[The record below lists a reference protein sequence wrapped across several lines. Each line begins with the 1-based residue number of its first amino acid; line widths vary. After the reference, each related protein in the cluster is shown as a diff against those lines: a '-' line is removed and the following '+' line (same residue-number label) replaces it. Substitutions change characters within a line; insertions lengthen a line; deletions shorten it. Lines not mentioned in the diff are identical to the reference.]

1 MTTQNQLDPY
11 ASPRTFYGSELRRHR
26 EVGGYSQDQLGERI
40 FCSGTY
46 IGQFESAKRLPQPD
60 VSRLLDEVFDS
71 GEHFQRLCHLARK
84 SKHAEYFADAAELEQ
99 QARTISEYAPTLVPG
114 LLQTEGYARALIET
128 AQQFESQEVVEE
140 FVRARR
146 ERQGILDSATAPQL
160 WVVLHESVLRVRVG
174 DCAVMD
180 EQLVSLARAART
192 NRRLLVQVL
201 PFEAGAAAFL
211 NGTTIH
217 MTFDEAPPAVYAE
230 SAYTGQLV
238 EEPALVARYQRAYDL
253 TRAASLPPEA
263 SLQLIESVA
272 KDYATP

>member
-26 EVGGYSQDQLGERI
+26 EAGGYSQDQLGERI

-60 VSRLLDEVFDS
+60 VSRPLDEVFDT

-114 LLQTEGYARALIET
+114 LLQTERYARALIEA
-128 AQQFESQEVVEE
+128 AQQFEAQEVVEG

-160 WVVLHESVLRVRVG
+160 WVVLYEAVLRSRVG
-174 DCAVMD
+174 DRTVME

-192 NRRLLVQVL
+192 SRRLLVQVL

-211 NGTTIH
+211 NGMTIH
-217 MTFDEAPPAVYAE
+217 MTFDEALPAVYAE
-230 SAYTGQLV
+230 SAYTGQLI

-253 TRAASLPPEA
+253 RRAASLPPEA

-272 KDYATP
+272 KDYATR